1 MAYTMVSME
10 GITKVFGEF
19 VANDNI
25 DFSVE
30 KGEVHALLGE
40 NGAGKS
46 TLMNILSGL
55 YRMTSGEIIIDG
67 SRAQID
73 NPIDARAYGIGM
85 VHQHFMLVEAMT
97 VAENIMLCVNE
108 KSFVLNIGKAKKMIR
123 DLSAAYALD
132 VDPDRYV
139 YELSVGEQQRVEIIK
154 QLCIKAKILI
164 LDEPTAVLTPNE
176 AKGLFDIIRLLK
188 KEGHTIIFISHK
200 LKEVM
205 EICDRITVLRG
216 GKKVAVVNKSET
228 TMDELGY
235 YMVARNVAQDRVPV
249 STVMGGEIL
258 SLKDVCVKDD
268 WGIQKLNISQLTV
281 RAGEILGIA
290 GVDGNGQ
297 SELAAVVTGCRQP
310 DCGVVA
316 VFGNK
321 KSVLNAKDFIECGVA
336 HIPED
341 RNRMGLIGEMSI
353 CDNLVLKNLHLRPY
367 SSLRGWKINHKAIR
381 RHAADLISEY
391 DIRAISGE
399 QGTCSLSG
407 GNQQKVIL
415 AREMDCCPKLL
426 VAVHPTRGLDIG
438 ASEFMHNAIVDAR
451 NRGCGVLVI
460 SADLDEILK
469 LADRL
474 AVIYEGRIIGYADP
488 ENPDINR
495 ISLLMA
501 GKEAE

>member
-10 GITKVFGEF
+10 GITKVFGNF
-19 VANDNI
+19 IANDNI

-46 TLMNILSGL
+46 TLMNILAGL
-55 YRMTSGEIIIDG
+55 YRMNSGEIIIDG
-67 SRAQID
+67 NRAQIN
-73 NPIDARAYGIGM
+73 NPIDARSYGIGM

-97 VAENIMLCVNE
+97 VAENIMLCLNE
-108 KSFVLNIGKAKKMIR
+108 KEFVLDINRTKKMIR
-123 DLSAAYALD
+123 DLSAVYALD
-132 VDPDRYV
+132 VDPDKYV

-176 AKGLFDIIRLLK
+176 AQGLFDIIRLLK

-205 EICDRITVLRG
+205 EICDRITVLRA
-216 GKKVAVVNKSET
+216 GKRVAIVKKTET
-228 TMDELGY
+228 TMSELGY
-235 YMVARNVAQDRVPV
+235 YMVARTIAQDRIPS
-249 STVMGGEIL
+249 STSVGEEIL
-258 SLKDVCVKDD
+258 ALQNVLIKDEWGVK
-268 WGIQKLNISQLTV
+268 KLDIEKLSV
-281 RAGEILGIA
+281 HEGEILGIA

-297 SELAAVVTGCRQP
+297 SELAAIVTGCKQP
-310 DCGVVA
+310 ERGTVT
-316 VFGNK
+316 VFGTQK
-321 KSVLNAKDFIECGVA
+321 AVLNAKDFIDSGVA

-341 RNRMGLIGEMSI
+341 RNRMGLVGEMSI
-353 CDNLVLKNLHLRPY
+353 CDNFVLKNLQQQPY
-367 SSLRGWKINHKAIR
+367 SSLHGWRVNHKAIH
-381 RHAADLISEY
+381 RHAAELIQEY
-391 DIRAISGE
+391 DIRATCGDQE
-399 QGTCSLSG
+399 TCSLSG

-415 AREMDCCPKLL
+415 AREMDGNPKLL
-426 VAVHPTRGLDIG
+426 IAVHPTRGLDIG
-438 ASEFMHNAIVDAR
+438 ASEFMHNSIVEAR
-451 NRGCGVLVI
+451 SRGCGVLLI

-474 AVIYEGRIIGYADP
+474 AVIYEGHIIGYADP
-488 ENPDINR
+488 EKPDINR

-501 GKEAE
+501 GKDLE

>member
-1 MAYTMVSME
+1 MVSME
-10 GITKVFGEF
+10 GITKTFGEF
-19 VANDNI
+19 IANDNI

-46 TLMNILSGL
+46 TLMNILAGL
-55 YRMTSGEIIIDG
+55 YRMTSGEIVIDG
-67 SRAQID
+67 VRAQIN

-97 VAENIMLCVNE
+97 VAENIMLCLNE
-108 KSFVLNIGKAKKMIR
+108 KQFMLNIGKAKKMIR

-132 VDPDRYV
+132 VDPDKYV

-176 AKGLFDIIRLLK
+176 AQGLFDIIRLLK
-188 KEGHTIIFISHK
+188 NEGHTIIFITHK
-200 LKEVM
+200 LNEVM
-205 EICDRITVLRG
+205 EICDRITVLRA
-216 GKKVAVVNKSET
+216 GKKVATVKKAET
-228 TMDELGY
+228 TANELGY
-235 YMVARNVAQDRVPV
+235 YMVARNVVQDRTPV
-249 STVMGGEIL
+249 STVVGHEIL
-258 SLKDVCVKDD
+258 SLRDVAIKDE
-268 WGIQKLNISQLTV
+268 WGVQKLNIDQLTV
-281 RAGEILGIA
+281 HAGEILGIA

-310 DCGVVA
+310 ERGVVTL
-316 VFGNK
+316 FGK
-321 KSVLNAKDFIECGVA
+321 EESILSAKDFIDCGVA

-341 RNRMGLIGEMSI
+341 RNRMGLVGEMSLS
-353 CDNLVLKNLHLRPY
+353 DNLVLKNLHLPPY
-367 SSLRGWKINHKAIR
+367 STLKGWKISTRAIH
-381 RHAADLISEY
+381 RHAAELIRKY
-391 DIRAISGE
+391 DIRATSDE
-399 QGTCSLSG
+399 QETGSLSG

-415 AREMDCCPKLL
+415 AREMDCDPKLL

-438 ASEFMHNAIVDAR
+438 ASEFMHNSIVEAR
-451 NRGCGVLVI
+451 NKGCGVLLI
-460 SADLDEILK
+460 SADLDEIIK

-474 AVIYEGRIIGYADP
+474 AVIYEGRIIGYAKP
-488 ENPDINR
+488 ENPDINK